1 MVPPAAE
8 ECLVQGRV
16 GKYKGGTLIAEE
28 VGELG
33 VHRERVADP
42 DGYRPEVCARCLHGR
57 LHIHSYPER
66 RLLADGGGAP
76 VVRIVQYICAD
87 SQCGATWR
95 VVPLFLARHLWRT
108 WRTVERVVRP
118 VETPELAEATDSG
131 RARDGPPVPGRTQRR
146 WRGRFSSA
154 ARLLVVLLAT
164 SGSAVLAAI
173 AVSTGLG
180 ATRGEL
186 VAAHACAASAAT
198 SAPGAR
204 LATLAALVHRLERG
218 IRLM

>member
-16 GKYKGGTLIAEE
+16 GKYKGGTLIAED

-33 VHRERVADP
+33 VHQRRMADP
-42 DGYRPEVCARCLHGR
+42 DSYRPGGCARCQHAR
-57 LHIHSYPER
+57 LHVHSYPER

-87 SQCGATWR
+87 TECGATWR

-118 VETPELAEATDSG
+118 VEPPDLAEATDSG

-154 ARLLVVLLAT
+154 ARLLLVLLAT
-164 SGSAVLAAI
+164 SGSAALSAI

-186 VAAHACAASAAT
+186 VAAHARAARAT